1 MVGPLWS
8 HHYFQNYHENLRLM
22 KSHQKDLEILSAF
35 IHLYCQGK
43 HSLQKEGVPKLSP
56 QAPAGEG
63 LCTNCDKLLT
73 YASMRLAACPFDPK
87 PGVQPVRYTATESRS
102 DLRFGKSCVIVA
114 PEHFFR
120 VDSIIFGTTFSAG
133 RKKRKTHENSIA
145 KDSRNHAKPSR
156 HKSLQPLQHGSRS
169 SYSSDHGTRG
179 ISRQAHHSC

>member
-87 PGVQPVRYTATESRS
+87 PRCSACKVHCYREPERSTIRKIMRYSGPRA
-102 DLRFGKSCVIVA
+102 LLQGRFDYLWH
-114 PEHFFR
+114 HFF
-120 VDSIIFGTTFSAG
+120 G
-133 RKKRKTHENSIA
+133 RKKEKEN
-145 KDSRNHAKPSR
+145 P
-156 HKSLQPLQHGSRS
+156 
-169 SYSSDHGTRG
+169 
-179 ISRQAHHSC
+179 